1 MVLFSG
7 DGAGV
12 ADDEGEERRE
22 RRWPNNITINKL
34 LTSTFIISYLE
45 IRKPTTT

>member
-22 RRWPNNITINKL
+22 LCAPL
-34 LTSTFIISYLE
+34 SSFPE
-45 IRKPTTT
+45 IGVLIFSECSVEMF

>member
-22 RRWPNNITINKL
+22 NINNLKTIQLFHNL
-34 LTSTFIISYLE
+34 QVLGTIIKIWGL
-45 IRKPTTT
+45 K